1 MSLLSGF
8 SEGILRKYLTWD
20 LASSDIKEVPDIGG
34 EERAGRRGVQE
45 VDEGKMTPTKAMLA
59 CLEDPLYDYLRRGVG
74 ATRIEGRIQETSRT

>member
-34 EERAGRRGVQE
+34 AERAGSRGVQE
-45 VDEGKMTPTKAMLA
+45 VDEGKMTPT
-59 CLEDPLYDYLRRGVG
+59 
-74 ATRIEGRIQETSRT
+74 